1 MFGLFSSC
9 SWPWMTEFVY
19 SQRATPMIRSMAP
32 VRKITVSLFLFIRR
46 VGFDIL
52 YYDLFG
58 FCCVYLR
65 M

>member
-1 MFGLFSSC
+1 
-9 SWPWMTEFVY
+9 MTLFVY
-19 SQRATPMIRSMAP
+19 GHRVVPVSRSMAP
-32 VRKITVSLFLFIRR
+32 VRKIAVSLFLFIRR

>member
-1 MFGLFSSC
+1 
-9 SWPWMTEFVY
+9 MTEFVY

-58 FCCVYLR
+58 VCCVYLR